1 MQQGVSVAGGA
12 IPPYAGKPVLEAD
25 LEVYVNGVYREVTG
39 GSWGLDTSGG
49 LPDGLV
55 NAGSGI
61 LSRTG
66 SITFA
71 PSETVAATAAH
82 PVRRASGLFPPR
94 EGDSVVIDAVVDG
107 VRYRRFTGRLGAVSS
122 PFYGSGAVTAEIT
135 DSLGD
140 HLQQVVSIE
149 PQLGLGG
156 NYLRSSWVPY
166 TALEYVGLGDLPPA
180 TGGRVVLHSH
190 FQNGQLPL
198 VGRQTASGTA
208 SGDSYGLTAV
218 SNNAF
223 SVDNGVPRDGGYVC
237 VFGRASSDWDSD
249 VSVRF
254 SNGHS
259 VKLKHFKGSHELELS
274 TSAGGTL
281 WTGRWEGTQTLPYL
295 AMLIADRD
303 IRVWVSE
310 SSKSS
315 VLVPVTSFPTHV
327 RPVSATGTF
336 LIGVDVRFC
345 RSVPEFQAAID
356 QVPELPVSWV
366 ASSLEQDRIP
376 ATRGYENVTA
386 RQVVQDWSEATL
398 GVLYMDEWG
407 KPIATARD
415 RLIAGKP
422 QQTLT
427 VGERV
432 FEGRW
437 EIGRDGKRRGVIVK
451 GLQANVR
458 GGRYDAASTV
468 VYQPANK
475 QELEFNQED
484 VQFISIPEDEDWHGV
499 DVDWKPVVDIPRKI
513 DNTKVFNNSRVGS
526 YWSVSF
532 QYESSAEDLGWPS
545 TESLKATLEKLGQ
558 RTYKTTHLVS
568 GNQTNND
575 NPKYFQS
582 TTTLK
587 GSRLYSANR
596 GINMPLIRARAL
608 VQWVD
613 YGVRGVNSVNDMSL
627 RDFILEAGWW
637 LSPGDAQRYA
647 NALSSELLT
656 DRYTFDGVEVL
667 YDPRRQVG
675 DTETWKCRGDDGK
688 VLWEASVLVTGYS
701 ENWEGGVPT
710 QRVDVQVKNLTDP
723 VS

>member
-1 MQQGVSVAGGA
+1 MQQGVSIAGGA
-12 IPPYAGKPVLEAD
+12 LPPYAGKPVLAAD
-25 LEVYVNGVYREVTG
+25 LEVYVNGVLREVTRA
-39 GSWGLDTSGG
+39 SWGVDTSGG

-55 NAGSGI
+55 SAGSGI
-61 LSRTG
+61 ISRTG
-66 SITFA
+66 SLTFA
-71 PSETVAATAAH
+71 PSEKVASTAAH
-82 PVRRASGLFPPR
+82 PLRQGASRFPPR
-94 EGDSVVIDAVVDG
+94 EGDSVVINAVVDG

-122 PFYGSGAVTAEIT
+122 PFFYSGEVTAEIT

-166 TALEYVGLGDLPPA
+166 TALEYVGLGALPPA

-208 SGDSYGLTAV
+208 SGDSYGLMAV
-218 SNNAF
+218 SNNVF
-223 SVDNGVPRDGGYVC
+223 SVDSTVQRNGGYVC

-259 VKLKHFKGSHELELS
+259 VKLKHFKGSHKLELS

-281 WTGRWEGTQTLPYL
+281 WTGHWKGTPTLPYL

-303 IRVWVSE
+303 VRVWVSE
-310 SSKSS
+310 TSKSS

-356 QVPELPVSWV
+356 QVPELPVSW
-366 ASSLEQDRIP
+366 ASSSLEQDRIK
-376 ATRGYENVTA
+376 ATRGYENTPA
-386 RQVVQDWSEATL
+386 RQVVQEWADATL

-415 RLIAGKP
+415 RLIAGGS
-422 QQTLT
+422 QQTVT

-432 FEGRW
+432 FDGHW
-437 EIGRDGKRRGVIVK
+437 EIGRDGKRRGVTVK
-451 GLQANVR
+451 GLQVNVR

-475 QELEFNQED
+475 QELEFGEED
-484 VQFISIPEDEDWHGV
+484 VQFIPVPDDEDWHAV
-499 DVDWKPVVDIPRKI
+499 DVDWKPVMDRQRNI
-513 DNTKVFNNSRVGS
+513 DNTGAFNNSRVGS
-526 YWSVSF
+526 YWGIAS
-532 QYESSAEDLGWPS
+532 QYDTVPDDMVWTSSE
-545 TESLKATLEKLGQ
+545 TIEATLEKLGQ
-558 RTYKTTHLVS
+558 RTYKATHLVS
-568 GNQTNND
+568 GTRSQFA
-575 NPKYFQS
+575 NPKFYQATATRNDS
-582 TTTLK
+582 K
-587 GSRLYSANR
+587 LYSAKR
-596 GINMPLIRARAL
+596 GIPMPIIRARAL
-608 VQWVD
+608 AQWVG
-613 YGVRGVNSVNDMSL
+613 YGVRGAHSANDMSL
-627 RDFILEAGWW
+627 KEFILEAGWW

-647 NALSSELLT
+647 DALSRELLT

-667 YDPRRQVG
+667 FDPRRQVG
-675 DTETWKCRGDDGK
+675 DTETWECRDADGN
-688 VLWEASVLVTGYS
+688 VLWVASVLVTGYS
-701 ENWEGGVPT
+701 ENWDGGVPT
-710 QRVDVQVKNLTDP
+710 QRVDVQVKSLTENGG
-723 VS
+723 